1 MIPPLQDFFNFEPT
15 HAEALRRL
23 DAVHPGEYA
32 RTRNALD
39 GAVTGLSPYFT
50 HGVIGMRTAVA
61 RVLQKHRLGYDDK
74 LMFEFAWREFFHHV
88 WSRCGEQVL
97 ADMRPSATG
106 PGAYSSDVP
115 ADLREARTGVPA
127 IDTAVRQLYATGYLH
142 NHARMWLASYAVH
155 LRKVHWRAGAD
166 WMYGHLLDGDVP
178 SNHLSWQWVAGT
190 FSSKPYLFNA
200 DNVAKYAP
208 RAALSAWRGTAT
220 VIDQDYEA
228 LERIARHE
236 GDVGPEA
243 GVHPGVIEPLL
254 WAAPHADWVAE
265 ATRPLVA
272 SAVPRRREIELVTP
286 WAMGEREGGSGA
298 GAGGPWRLGVIHTPS
313 HALLPWSEARWRWV
327 LRRLGQVTDAVF
339 VGDLGSSVP
348 RKAGAPSWP
357 GPGMVT
363 AARAPMP
370 GYDAALAAL
379 ASLQPAPRLLPNP
392 ETMCRS
398 FSVFYESVKRQSRSL
413 QTQLNGEFS

>member
-97 ADMRPSATG
+97 ADMRPSAAG

-208 RAALSAWRGTAT
+208 RAALGAWRGTAT

-236 GDVGPEA
+236 GDVGPEP

-272 SAVPRRREIELVTP
+272 SAVPRRREIELVTL

-348 RKAGAPSWP
+348 WKAGAPSWP

>member
-1 MIPPLQDFFNFEPT
+1 
-15 HAEALRRL
+15 
-23 DAVHPGEYA
+23 
-32 RTRNALD
+32 
-39 GAVTGLSPYFT
+39 
-50 HGVIGMRTAVA
+50 
-61 RVLQKHRLGYDDK
+61 
-74 LMFEFAWREFFHHV
+74 
-88 WSRCGEQVL
+88 
-97 ADMRPSATG
+97 
-106 PGAYSSDVP
+106 
-115 ADLREARTGVPA
+115 
-127 IDTAVRQLYATGYLH
+127 
-142 NHARMWLASYAVH
+142 
-155 LRKVHWRAGAD
+155 
-166 WMYGHLLDGDVP
+166 
-178 SNHLSWQWVAGT
+178 
-190 FSSKPYLFNA
+190 
-200 DNVAKYAP
+200 
-208 RAALSAWRGTAT
+208 
-220 VIDQDYEA
+220 
-228 LERIARHE
+228 
-236 GDVGPEA
+236 
-243 GVHPGVIEPLL
+243 
-254 WAAPHADWVAE
+254 VAE

-327 LRRLGQVTDAVF
+327 LRRLGQVTDAAF
-339 VGDLGSSVP
+339 VGDLNSSVP

-370 GYDAALAAL
+370 GYDAVLAAL